1 VEREREKE
9 REESA
14 DERPRRWRR
23 GSGEKEAYRMPLEQ
37 VEHAPVLALDKG
49 LNELAHV
56 WLVVDEPPEALILKH
71 L

>member
-1 VEREREKE
+1 
-9 REESA
+9 
-14 DERPRRWRR
+14 
-23 GSGEKEAYRMPLEQ
+23 MPLEQ

-49 LNELAHV
+49 LDELAHV